1 MEEIMGKKILYRAT
15 VTFINPPFK
24 LYNWE
29 IRDTYKNI
37 IKWVWQQYDEGA
49 DAVELELLELD

>member
-1 MEEIMGKKILYRAT
+1 MIKKILYKAT